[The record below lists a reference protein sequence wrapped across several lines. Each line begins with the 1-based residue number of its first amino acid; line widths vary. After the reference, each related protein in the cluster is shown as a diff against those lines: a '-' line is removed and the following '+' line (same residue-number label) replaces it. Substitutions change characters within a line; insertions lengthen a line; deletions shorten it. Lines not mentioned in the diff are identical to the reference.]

1 MNATA
6 PARTRRLVRSPTLR
20 VLLADRA
27 CATGLSLLAAI
38 VLAAVFAPWIA
49 PYGPDEA
56 FPMYRLGPPGT
67 QGHWLGLD
75 HQGRDVLSRLIWG
88 ARLTLAAG
96 IVPVAAGAAL
106 AIPIGMVAAWYDRLG
121 GAILRVMDVL
131 FAFPMALLAIM
142 VAAFLGPGVGNMLI
156 SLVIV
161 LLPYNVRVVYEATL
175 EQKSLPYVEALRA
188 AGTSTPAILFT
199 ELLPNVASVAVV
211 YSTTIVG
218 SIVITAAGLSFLGLG
233 VQPPGAEWGIMIAE
247 GRTVVFAAPSVAAI
261 PGLFLTL
268 LVVACSLVGD
278 GVRDALDPRVRAGLS
293 S

>member
-1 MNATA
+1 
-6 PARTRRLVRSPTLR
+6 
-20 VLLADRA
+20 
-27 CATGLSLLAAI
+27 
-38 VLAAVFAPWIA
+38 
-49 PYGPDEA
+49 
-56 FPMYRLGPPGT
+56 
-67 QGHWLGLD
+67 
-75 HQGRDVLSRLIWG
+75 
-88 ARLTLAAG
+88 
-96 IVPVAAGAAL
+96 
-106 AIPIGMVAAWYDRLG
+106 
-121 GAILRVMDVL
+121 MDVL

-142 VAAFLGPGVGNMLI
+142 VAAFLGPGVVNMMI

-175 EQKSLPYVEALRA
+175 EQKGLPYVEALRA
-188 AGTSTPAILFT
+188 AGTPTPAILFV
-199 ELLPNVASVAVV
+199 ELLPNVASAAIV

-247 GRTVVFAAPSVAAI
+247 GRTVVFSAPTVAAI
-261 PGLFLTL
+261 PGLFLTV

>member
-1 MNATA
+1 MSATTSTHRRFFVP
-6 PARTRRLVRSPTLR
+6 PALR

-27 CATGLSLLAAI
+27 CTTGLVMLGAI
-38 VLAAVFAPWIA
+38 VLAAIFAPWIA

-56 FPMYRLGPPGT
+56 EPMYRLFPIGT
-67 QGHWLGLD
+67 PGHWLGLD
-75 HQGRDVLSRLIWG
+75 HQGRDILSRMIWG

-96 IVPVAAGAAL
+96 IVPVAVGAAL
-106 AIPIGMVAAWYDRLG
+106 AIPIGLAAAWYDRLG
-121 GAILRVMDVL
+121 AGILRVMDVL

-142 VAAFLGPGVGNMLI
+142 VAAFLGPGVGNMMI

-161 LLPYNVRVVYEATL
+161 LLPYNVRVVYQAAV
-175 EQKSLPYVEALRA
+175 EQKALPYVEALRA

-199 ELLPNVASVAVV
+199 ELLPNVASVAIV

-247 GRTVVFAAPSVAAI
+247 GRAVVFVAPHVSAI
-261 PGLFLTL
+261 PGVFLTL

-278 GVRDALDPRVRAGLS
+278 GIRDALDPRVVANFS